1 MSKVFLDNAATT
13 KTDPRVVEKM
23 LPFFTENFGNPSGM
37 HAFSRQAKC
46 VLSEARQTVADIL
59 NCDPTE
65 IIFTGSGT
73 ESDNLAIFGTVEANL
88 SDKKNHL
95 FTSRIEHHAVL
106 YPFEKLKRQGKNV
119 DIISPNQEGEITSEI
134 FTKAIKPNT
143 LFASIAL
150 ANNEIGTVND
160 IKGLAKIAQKKEV
173 IFHTDGCQGGGT
185 YDLDVKK
192 LGIDLLTL
200 NGSKISGP
208 KGVGLLFKRKGL
220 RIAPQIIGGAQ
231 EWGLRAGT
239 ENVAGIVGFA
249 EALRLSQENKET
261 ENKRLLTLQQKLIRG
276 LLQIPLTRL
285 NGHPTK
291 RLPNNIH
298 VSFLNTEG
306 ESLLLMLD
314 KLGFAVAT
322 GSACSTESLEPSHVL
337 TGIGMP
343 HEVAHGSLRITLGK
357 GTTEKNIDNFL
368 KDVPSVVEKVRKMS
382 PVNFTAEDFKEWF

>member
-1 MSKVFLDNAATT
+1 MTNIFLDNAATT

-37 HAFSRQAKC
+37 HIFSRQAKYA
-46 VLSEARQTVADIL
+46 LNEARQTVADIL
-59 NCDPTE
+59 NCNPTE

-73 ESDNLAIFGTVEANL
+73 ESDNLAIFGTVEAN
-88 SDKKNHL
+88 STQDKSHL
-95 FTSRIEHHAVL
+95 ITSSIEHHAVL
-106 YPFEKLKRQGKNV
+106 YPFEKLKKQGQEV
-119 DIISPNQEGEITSEI
+119 DIISPNKEGEITPEI
-134 FTKAIKPNT
+134 FKNSIKPNT

-160 IKGLAKIAQKKEV
+160 LPHLAKIAQDNDI
-173 IFHTDGCQGGGT
+173 IFHTDACQGGGT
-185 YDLDVKK
+185 YDLDVQK
-192 LGIDLLTL
+192 LGVDLLTL

-220 RIAPQIIGGAQ
+220 KIAPQVIGGAQ

-239 ENVAGIVGFA
+239 ENVAGIIGFT
-249 EALRLSQENKET
+249 EALRLSQENREEK
-261 ENKRLLTLQQKLIRG
+261 NKKLEQLRDKLIKG
-276 LLQIPLTRL
+276 LLEIPLTRL

-322 GSACSTESLEPSHVL
+322 GSACSTESLQPSHVL
-337 TGIGMP
+337 TGVGMP

-357 GTTEKNIDNFL
+357 GTTEENVNSFL
-368 KDVPSVVEKVRKMS
+368 KAIPEIVGKVRKMS
-382 PVNFTAEDFKEWF
+382 PVSFTDKEFKGWF